1 MIDRFG
7 AVKGFRDDINA
18 LRAVA
23 VLVVVLFHFGVPG
36 FSGGFIGVD
45 IFFVISGF
53 LMMKIIILGV
63 ESKNFSLINF
73 YLDRARR
80 IIPALVVLCAV
91 LLLVGW
97 FFLPSKNYQQL
108 GAHAAASIA
117 FFSNFKYWKETGYF
131 DGGSHEKW
139 LLHTWSLS
147 VEWQFYIL
155 LPLGVLIIWKLFGPR
170 AVKWALIGVGI
181 CSLALSIFIT
191 QRSPSGAFYLIP
203 TRAWEML
210 AGGLV
215 WWATRGHTRFDAR
228 LSNYLVTA
236 GLIIIAISIAAFDA
250 TSVWPGASA
259 IWPVVGTMFVLAGNR
274 QGLPILSSWWIQ
286 RLGNSS
292 YSIYLWHWPF
302 VVVLAY
308 ARLDS
313 SWVLIV
319 AGIFLSIVVGE
330 VSLRLIE
337 TPARVK
343 LKLFSRANQVGAILG
358 GAVIVASLGALVAFK
373 SFPGRIPEEVERV
386 SAAAYDMDPRAEQ
399 CWESTDGRTTPICFY
414 GAGNLAAIMI
424 GDSHA
429 GATVTAFAEA
439 TRIES
444 GGGVSLFG
452 KKGCPTLTFA
462 KRDGYECDDF
472 NAWMLKATAEIP
484 PEIPAVIVNRT
495 TSYIYGLL
503 DNESPKSL
511 VGVPIIYF
519 DKKGEAATL
528 SFQEKFKADLIST
541 ACTLAQARTVY
552 LVRPIPE
559 MGVDVPRT
567 MSLSLLFGGR
577 NADISVSLEGYHR
590 RHAFVWEAQDEAVRR
605 CGVKIL
611 DPLPF
616 LCDQDRCWGSKAGQP
631 LYFDDDH
638 LNEFGNKLLVPM
650 FRQVFSEGRG

>member
-1 MIDRFG
+1 MIDRSG
-7 AVKGFRDDINA
+7 AVTGFRNDINS
-18 LRAVA
+18 LRAIA
-23 VLVVVLFHFGVPG
+23 VLAVVLFHFGVPG
-36 FSGGFIGVD
+36 FSGGFVGVD
-45 IFFVISGF
+45 VFFVISGF
-53 LMMKIIILGV
+53 LMMKIIVSGM
-63 ESKNFSLINF
+63 ERKSFSLVNF

-108 GAHAAASIA
+108 GSHVAASIA
-117 FFSNFKYWKETGYF
+117 FVSNFKYWKETGYF

-155 LPLGVLIIWKLFGPR
+155 LPLGILIVWKLFGPR
-170 AVKWALIGVGI
+170 AVKWALIGAGI
-181 CSLALSIFIT
+181 GSLALSIFIT
-191 QRSPSGAFYLIP
+191 HRSPSGAFYLIP

-215 WWATRGHTRFDAR
+215 WWTTRNYIRLGVR
-228 LSNYLVTA
+228 LSTCLVAA
-236 GLIIIAISIAAFDA
+236 GLIIIAMSIAMFDA

-259 IWPVVGTMFVLAGNR
+259 IWPVVGTMCVLTGNR
-274 QGLPILSSWWIQ
+274 QGLPILSSWWVQ
-286 RLGNSS
+286 RIGSSS

-313 SWVLIV
+313 NWVLI
-319 AGIFLSIVVGE
+319 ATGIILSIVVGE
-330 VSLRLIE
+330 FSLRLIE
-337 TPARVK
+337 APARTK
-343 LKLFSRANQVGAILG
+343 LKLSSRVRQVGTILG
-358 GAVIVASLGALVAFK
+358 GAAVVVSLGVLVTLK

-414 GAGNLAAIMI
+414 GTGNLAAIMI

-439 TRIES
+439 ARIGSE
-444 GGGVSLFG
+444 GGVSLFG

-577 NADISVSLEGYHR
+577 NADISVSLEDYHR

>member
-7 AVKGFRDDINA
+7 AAKGFRDDINA
-18 LRAVA
+18 LRAIA

-53 LMMKIIILGV
+53 LMMKIIVLGV
-63 ESKNFSLINF
+63 ESESFSLINF

-91 LLLVGW
+91 LLLAGW

-108 GAHAAASIA
+108 GTHAAASIA

-155 LPLGVLIIWKLFGPR
+155 LPLGVVIVWKLFGPR
-170 AVKWALIGVGI
+170 AVKWALIVVGI
-181 CSLALSIFIT
+181 CSLVLSIFIT

-215 WWATRGHTRFDAR
+215 WWATRGHTRLGAR

-236 GLIIIAISIAAFDA
+236 GLIIIAISIAVFDA
-250 TSVWPGASA
+250 ASVWPGASA
-259 IWPVVGTMFVLAGNR
+259 IWPVVGTMLVLAGNR
-274 QGLPILSSWWIQ
+274 QGLPILSNWWIQ

-313 SWVLIV
+313 NWVLIV
-319 AGIFLSIVVGE
+319 AGILLSIVVGE

-343 LKLFSRANQVGAILG
+343 LTLFSRANQVVTIFG

-439 TRIES
+439 MRIES

-484 PEIPAVIVNRT
+484 HEIPAVIVNRT

-519 DKKGEAATL
+519 DKKGEASTL

-559 MGVDVPRT
+559 IGVDVPRT

-577 NADISVSLEGYHR
+577 NADISVSLADYHR
-590 RHAFVWEAQDEAVRR
+590 RHAFVWEAQDEAVSR

-616 LCDQDRCWGSKAGQP
+616 LCDLDRCWGSKAGQP

-650 FRQVFSEGRG
+650 FRQIFREGRG